1 MISDGN
7 ADMDVYASSNGD
19 TDKAG
24 SVNSRN
30 MAHNTGSI
38 LDSNNRGWRRNR
50 PENRMRTQNAL
61 RLGLPSASLPQVP
74 AQLGPGEDAV
84 SYKQVD
90 ENTFILGHHT
100 VGDEYE

>member
-1 MISDGN
+1 
-7 ADMDVYASSNGD
+7 
-19 TDKAG
+19 
-24 SVNSRN
+24 
-30 MAHNTGSI
+30 
-38 LDSNNRGWRRNR
+38 
-50 PENRMRTQNAL
+50 MRTQNAL